1 MQHLKQATTGSTVTS
16 KNTWQTAILA
26 LAATVTLGACSS
38 KPEVTRLQELS
49 ESVEAPFE
57 KYLVITLF
65 DSFDARRYLE
75 EETVKFLAELGTVG
89 IPSTSMMNT
98 KTPLV
103 AQTFIDMVDEI
114 DADAVLLTQL
124 ASHDVQE
131 YARDAR
137 PERTINLY
145 PTYYFN
151 VWAIETTE
159 YVEPPRLE
167 LEHDLVLKTEVLSVA
182 TREPVWAIDSRSQ
195 IVEVQEDGLDY
206 SIFVNEANAIVTSL
220 SKDGLIK

>member
-1 MQHLKQATTGSTVTS
+1 MTS
-16 KNTWQTAILA
+16 KKVWQTTILVVAAAAII
-26 LAATVTLGACSS
+26 GACSS
-38 KPEVTRLQELS
+38 KPEVTRIQELS
-49 ESVEAPFE
+49 GSVEAPFE
-57 KYLVITLF
+57 KFLVITLF

-75 EETVKFLAELGTVG
+75 EETVKHLAELGTVG

-124 ASHDVQE
+124 ASHEVQE
-131 YARDAR
+131 FARDAS
-137 PERTINLY
+137 PESTVNLY

-151 VWAIETTE
+151 VWTIETVE

-167 LEHDLVLKTEVLSVA
+167 MEHALVLKTEVLSVA
-182 TREPVWAIDSRSQ
+182 TREPVWAIDASSQ
-195 IVEVQEDGLDY
+195 FVEVQEDGLDY
-206 SIFVNEANAIVTSL
+206 SIFVDEANAIVTSL